1 MDKDKKDITPG
12 IEEYLEALFHLQEEG
27 KAVST
32 KALAEKLS
40 LKPASVSEMV
50 KKLAALKLVRHKPY
64 RGVTLT
70 KNGQKAAASLV
81 RRHRLSERFLA
92 DMLGVPWDEL
102 HDEACKFEHVISDK
116 VEEKLLEALG
126 DPETCPH
133 GNPIPTADGKVSEQ
147 AAVPLS
153 RFGPGESG
161 VIAKITEEK
170 PEFLQYLASLG
181 MLPDVSVQVQEVA
194 PFGGPIIIKI
204 RCGSYAIGRDIAGHI
219 YLKPSSAVR
228 LHEKHQ
234 QSHQRNQR

>member
-1 MDKDKKDITPG
+1 MEKVITPG

-27 KAVST
+27 KAIST

-50 KKLAALKLVRHKPY
+50 KKLAAQRLVKHKPY

-70 KNGQKAAASLV
+70 KNGHKAAASLV

-126 DPETCPH
+126 NPDTCPH
-133 GNPIPTADGKVSEQ
+133 GNPIPTADGEI
-147 AAVPLS
+147 AVETARSLVELTAS
-153 RFGPGESG
+153 ATGKIS
-161 VIAKITEEK
+161 KITNES
-170 PEFLQYLASLG
+170 PEFLQYLADLG
-181 MLPDVSVQVQEVA
+181 LMPDVDVVVEEVA
-194 PFGGPIIIKI
+194 PFGGPIIVKAH
-204 RCGSYAIGRDIAGHI
+204 GAKYALGRQVAEHI
-219 YLKPSSAVR
+219 YIKLGDGKRA
-228 LHEKHQ
+228 
-234 QSHQRNQR
+234 

>member
-1 MDKDKKDITPG
+1 MDKNITPG
-12 IEEYLEALFHLQEEG
+12 IEEYLEALFHLKEEG

-32 KALAEKLS
+32 KALAEKLK

-50 KKLAALKLVRHKPY
+50 KKLAAQKLVKHKPY

-126 DPETCPH
+126 DPATCPH
-133 GNPIPTADGKVSEQ
+133 GNPIPTADGRI
-147 AAVPLS
+147 AVEDARSLAELTARATGKIS
-153 RFGPGESG
+153 
-161 VIAKITEEK
+161 KITNES
-170 PEFLQYLASLG
+170 PEFLQYLADLG
-181 MLPDVSVQVQEVA
+181 LMPDVDVVVEEVA
-194 PFGGPIIIKI
+194 PFGGPIIVKA
-204 RCGSYAIGRDIAGHI
+204 RGAKYALGRQVAEHI
-219 YLKPSSAVR
+219 YISPRDRKR
-228 LHEKHQ
+228 
-234 QSHQRNQR
+234 R

>member
-27 KAVST
+27 EAVST
-32 KALAEKLS
+32 KALAEQLS

-50 KKLAALKLVRHKPY
+50 KKLAELNLVKHKPY

-116 VEEKLLEALG
+116 VEDKLLEALG
-126 DPETCPH
+126 NPTTCPH
-133 GNPIPTADGKVSEQ
+133 GNPIPTADGKV
-147 AAVPLS
+147 AAEDARSLAELTARATGKIS
-153 RFGPGESG
+153 
-161 VIAKITEEK
+161 KITNES
-170 PEFLQYLASLG
+170 PEFLQYLADLG
-181 MLPDVSVQVQEVA
+181 LMPDVDIVVEEVA
-194 PFGGPIIIKI
+194 PFGGPIIVKA
-204 RCGSYAIGRDIAGHI
+204 RGAKYALGKQVAEHI
-219 YLKPSSAVR
+219 YISPSGR
-228 LHEKHQ
+228 K
-234 QSHQRNQR
+234 RG